1 MVSKFPELEG
11 LTVTVDRVLYVPHLR
26 KSSVD
31 AHPFVY
37 YITIHNHSGHV
48 VTVYGR
54 KWVVTSENGEMVVVE
69 GDGVVGKTPRLE
81 SGDAFSYNSSHSVM
95 CNSVAEGSYLCV
107 TEEQDRVVVRIP
119 PFRMDLPVA

>member
-1 MVSKFPELEG
+1 MASKFPELEG

-26 KSSVD
+26 KSLSD

-48 VTVYGR
+48 VTVCGR
-54 KWVVTSENGEMVVVE
+54 KWVVTAENDETVVVE

-81 SGDAFSYNSSHSVM
+81 SGEAFSYNSSHAIT
-95 CNSVAEGSYLCV
+95 CNSVAEGAYLCV
-107 TEEQDRVVVRIP
+107 TEEKDCVVARIP
-119 PFRMDLPVA
+119 AFRLELPVG